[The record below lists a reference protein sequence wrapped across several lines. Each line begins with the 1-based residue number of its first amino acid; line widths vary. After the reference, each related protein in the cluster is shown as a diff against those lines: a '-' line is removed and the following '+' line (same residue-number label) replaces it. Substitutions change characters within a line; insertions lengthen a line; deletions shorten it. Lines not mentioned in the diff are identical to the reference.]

1 MPNQPPVPVGGG
13 EAGPV
18 RPRRPRHPTGDPG
31 PRLAGFA
38 ACGLDGKPPNAAQ
51 ARRFVAATLGDW
63 SLDALI
69 PEAQLIVGELVGNAV
84 RHAVDPGSPADG
96 EYPVWLGVFL
106 RSTELVCAVADPSSR
121 PPRPASAGRP
131 GPGSGLA
138 LIAEVSADWSWEP
151 TPPRGKTVWASLAL
165 APAAPGRVRPATAV
179 RTPPAVPP
187 R

>member
-1 MPNQPPVPVGGG
+1 MPNQPSAPAGGAAPLRLG
-13 EAGPV
+13 HPGL
-18 RPRRPRHPTGDPG
+18 PTGAPG

-63 SLDALI
+63 SLEALI
-69 PEAQLIVGELVGNAV
+69 PDARLIVGELVGNAV
-84 RHAVDPGSPADG
+84 RHAVGPGSPADG

-121 PPRPASAGRP
+121 PPRPASARHP
-131 GPGSGLA
+131 GPGRGLA
-138 LIAEVSADWSWEP
+138 LVAEVSADWSWEP

-165 APAAPGRVRPATAV
+165 APAGPGRVRPAAAL
-179 RTPPAVPP
+179 RTPPAAPP